1 MAHGSNVKLISEKL
15 VQYLRSTL
23 DDYTKSDLIIRITTL
38 VEK

>member
-1 MAHGSNVKLISEKL
+1 MAHGSNVKLICEKL
-15 VQYLRSTL
+15 VQYLLSTL